1 MSLFKKGNAPASLTQ
16 KAILE
21 RRYKNSISTILL
33 VLGFT
38 TVNAV
43 LLLTNADTYF
53 LFSAFLPYLAV
64 DYGMYLC
71 GLYPAEYYYGDEVFM
86 EKSFLFFMLAV
97 AAIILV
103 LYLVCWLFARK
114 KKVGWLI
121 FALVFF
127 AIDTASMFYLIEIGM
142 DSVADIVF
150 HGWVLVSM
158 AIGVHSYYKMKKL
171 PDEEPA
177 DEVLAEDA
185 AEDTAV
191 QMNTVVL
198 RMVDES
204 EKYRTL
210 IMADYNGNRI
220 EVRRVKRTNELVIN
234 GMVYDEYEA
243 LAESAHTLSAVVGGQ
258 KIEGVFDGISNM
270 FIFVDG
276 QEIAKKIRII

>member
-1 MSLFKKGNAPASLTQ
+1 MSLFKKGNDAAPMTQ
-16 KAILE
+16 KAIFE
-21 RRYKNSISTILL
+21 KRYKNSIVNILL

-38 TVNAV
+38 AVNVV
-43 LLLTNADTYF
+43 LLLFNADTYF

-64 DYGMYLC
+64 DYGMYFC
-71 GLYPAEYYYGDEVFM
+71 GLYPAEYYYGDEIFM
-86 EKSFLFFMLAV
+86 EKTFLYFMIAV
-97 AAIILV
+97 AVIILA
-103 LYLVCWLFARK
+103 LYLVCWIFARK

-127 AIDTASMFYLIEIGM
+127 AIDTASMFYFIEIGA
-142 DSVADIVF
+142 DSVTDIVF

-158 AIGVHSYYKMKKL
+158 AIGVHAYYKMKKL
-171 PDEEPA
+171 PDEEPVP
-177 DEVLAEDA
+177 EMLAETDGEEA
-185 AEDTAV
+185 DMP
-191 QMNTVVL
+191 MNSVVL
-198 RMVDES
+198 RMADES

-210 IMADYNGNRI
+210 IAADHNSNHI

-258 KIEGVFDGISNM
+258 KIEGIFDGISNM

>member
-142 DSVADIVF
+142 DSVADIIF

-158 AIGVHSYYKMKKL
+158 AIGVHAYYKMKKL

-198 RMVDES
+198 RMADES

>member
-1 MSLFKKGNAPASLTQ
+1 MSLFKKGNAPASRTQ

-21 RRYKNSISTILL
+21 RRYKNAISTILL

-97 AAIILV
+97 AAIMLV
-103 LYLVCWLFARK
+103 LYLVAWLFARK

-142 DSVADIVF
+142 DSVADI
-150 HGWVLVSM
+150 
-158 AIGVHSYYKMKKL
+158 I
-171 PDEEPA
+171 
-177 DEVLAEDA
+177 
-185 AEDTAV
+185 
-191 QMNTVVL
+191 
-198 RMVDES
+198 
-204 EKYRTL
+204 L
-210 IMADYNGNRI
+210 IHI
-220 EVRRVKRTNELVIN
+220 VTE
-234 GMVYDEYEA
+234 
-243 LAESAHTLSAVVGGQ
+243 
-258 KIEGVFDGISNM
+258 
-270 FIFVDG
+270 
-276 QEIAKKIRII
+276 

>member
-1 MSLFKKGNAPASLTQ
+1 M
-16 KAILE
+16 
-21 RRYKNSISTILL
+21 
-33 VLGFT
+33 
-38 TVNAV
+38 
-43 LLLTNADTYF
+43 
-53 LFSAFLPYLAV
+53 
-64 DYGMYLC
+64 
-71 GLYPAEYYYGDEVFM
+71 
-86 EKSFLFFMLAV
+86 
-97 AAIILV
+97 
-103 LYLVCWLFARK
+103 
-114 KKVGWLI
+114 
-121 FALVFF
+121 
-127 AIDTASMFYLIEIGM
+127 
-142 DSVADIVF
+142 
-150 HGWVLVSM
+150 
-158 AIGVHSYYKMKKL
+158 
-171 PDEEPA
+171 
-177 DEVLAEDA
+177 LAEDA

-198 RMVDES
+198 RMADES